1 MKFLIV
7 YATAGAGHKKA
18 AESIYESLL
27 EKVDKKD
34 IQIID
39 SLDYTNRFFKWLYSK
54 KYLTLINYMPHIWG
68 FFYFLF
74 NRWFIY
80 KLLWLPRRLTNAI
93 NARRFENFICSQKP
107 EIAITTHFMA
117 NEIISSMK
125 QRCKLNCRLFTCV
138 TDYRI
143 HSFWIAD
150 GVDGY
155 FVAAG
160 RTKNDLLRRGVAS
173 DKIYVTGVPIS
184 SKFSYTLDRQK
195 TQVKLGLRI
204 GIFTVLVIGG
214 GFGVGPLDKLV
225 LKIGALPVAVQLLVV
240 CGFNEKLYEDV
251 EKTVAKY
258 NIKAKIF
265 KFVDNVHELMCASD
279 VLVTKSGGL
288 TSAEAMAKGLPTIF
302 ISPIPGQEKRNS
314 KVLKSAGAAFIAKG
328 PQDAAERIEK
338 IFRNPAVL
346 NNMRAAIKNVA
357 KPEAA
362 KDIIKI
368 CTQR

>member
-1 MKFLIV
+1 MKFLII

-18 AESIYESLL
+18 AEAIYEALL

-34 IQIID
+34 LQIID

-54 KYLTLINYMPHIWG
+54 KYLTLINYMPNMWG

-80 KLLWLPRRLTNAI
+80 KLLWFPRRLTNAI
-93 NARRFENFICSQKP
+93 MARRFENFICSQGP
-107 EIAITTHFMA
+107 EVIITTHFMA

-125 QRCKLNCRLFTCV
+125 QRCKLDCRLFTCV

-155 FVAAG
+155 FVAAD
-160 RTKNDLLRRGVAS
+160 RTKDDLLRRGAAG

-184 SKFSYTLDRQK
+184 LKFSYALDRQK
-195 TQVKLGLRI
+195 AQVKLGLNI
-204 GIFTVLVIGG
+204 GLFTVLIIGG
-214 GFGVGPLDKLV
+214 GFGIGPLDKLV
-225 LKIGALPVAVQLLVV
+225 LKIGTLPLAVQLVVV
-240 CGFNEKLYEDV
+240 CGFNEKLYEDI
-251 EKTVAKY
+251 EETAAKH

-265 KFVDNVHELMCASD
+265 KFVDNVHELMSASD

-288 TSAEAMAKGLPTIF
+288 TSAEAMAKCLPTIF
-302 ISPIPGQEKRNS
+302 VRPIPGQEKRNS
-314 KVLKSAGAAFIAKG
+314 RVLKSVGAALIAKD
-328 PQDAAERIEK
+328 PQDAAKKIEK
-338 IFRNPAVL
+338 IFRNQAVL
-346 NNMRAAIKNVA
+346 NKMRAAIKNIA
-357 KPEAA
+357 RPQAA
-362 KDIIKI
+362 RDIVKI